1 MTMDHPSRRASFEAP
16 SLNQHSGLE
25 TIDEEVQNNDD
36 VGIIKSIM
44 KTTQTKS
51 PVHLIY
57 LAALSAMLVL
67 SYDFVLKGSDYNYSG
82 LDTLDAQLRFVKEN
96 ALRSRYA
103 IEPPPRDMMEGRM
116 RRKLLDER
124 VSFCNPTCTLLGHS
138 YPHPLFNIDLP

>member
-25 TIDEEVQNNDD
+25 TIDEEVQH
-36 VGIIKSIM
+36 V
-44 KTTQTKS
+44 TTQTKS

-124 VSFCNPTCTLLGHS
+124 VSFCNPTCTLLRHS

>member
-1 MTMDHPSRRASFEAP
+1 MDHPSRRASFEAP
-16 SLNQHSGLE
+16 SLNQQNGLE
-25 TIDEEVQNNDD
+25 TIDEEVQHGG
-36 VGIIKSIM
+36 VKSS
-44 KTTQTKS
+44 TQTKS

-103 IEPPPRDMMEGRM
+103 IEPPPRDMMEGKRRRM
-116 RRKLLDER
+116 LLDER
-124 VSFCNPTCTLLGHS
+124 VSFCKTYLYTS
-138 YPHPLFNIDLP
+138 